1 AVLLRRARH
10 GGDVVPGRVER
21 GGHMPADESGRTGHK
36 DLHVCSKP
44 IGWSSFAEQLPA
56 NAPLTQTQPEARGCR
71 AISSACPGGCCRRS
85 IQRARMQAM
94 GSRRVTRSSRLAWDG
109 LIELYGDEDQVRKL
123 VAELRKAPPT
133 GSDELVA
140 LV

>member
-1 AVLLRRARH
+1 
-10 GGDVVPGRVER
+10 
-21 GGHMPADESGRTGHK
+21 
-36 DLHVCSKP
+36 
-44 IGWSSFAEQLPA
+44 
-56 NAPLTQTQPEARGCR
+56 
-71 AISSACPGGCCRRS
+71 
-85 IQRARMQAM
+85 MQAM

-140 LV
+140 LVDKYLSGWRPPDIGE